1 MFQGRNGKI
10 LQTKKKKWEID
21 LGKNRCLDISGHITF
36 LQEFTFQIYV
46 N

>member
-21 LGKNRCLDISGHITF
+21 LGKNRCLDISGHILGCPWKLVTS
-36 LQEFTFQIYV
+36 
-46 N
+46 